1 MTNLN
6 TPISELTAGELL
18 DLLAANSQGNLHKEQ
33 SQKQY
38 AYGIAGLAKIA
49 NCSLP
54 TAQKL
59 KNSGL
64 IPFSQAGRKIIFDV
78 DAVLLSLKKT
88 QAKKQSS
95 K

>member
-1 MTNLN
+1 MIGLN
-6 TPISELTAGELL
+6 TPISELTARQLLELL
-18 DLLAANSQGNLHKEQ
+18 NANNANPIDSNL
-33 SQKQY
+33 SRNFV
-38 AYGIAGLAKIA
+38 YGIAGLAKIA

-78 DAVLLSLKKT
+78 DAVLQSIKMT
-88 QAKKQSS
+88 SS
-95 K
+95 KKAV